1 MLFKKKKREKEYRE
15 CWEVGRLGVLTAK
28 VPFEQ
33 RLENPE
39 DVSQVDV
46 GGKNCWVGEQQMQS

>member
-1 MLFKKKKREKEYRE
+1 M
-15 CWEVGRLGVLTAK
+15 GRLGVLTAK